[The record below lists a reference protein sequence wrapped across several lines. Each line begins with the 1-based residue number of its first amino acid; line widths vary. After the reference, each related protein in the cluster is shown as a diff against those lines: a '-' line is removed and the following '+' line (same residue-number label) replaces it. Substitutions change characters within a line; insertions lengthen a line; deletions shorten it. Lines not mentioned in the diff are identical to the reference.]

1 MQLEK
6 RNKVSICVASPSS
19 AEPYASLVN
28 DICQVLRE
36 PGHEVWSFDVSESLV
51 DEGLSLLRAADW
63 LIIFLTQEQR
73 ASITN
78 NPKVDKA
85 IREKISGNA
94 VMTLRLTDPN
104 HVSAPI
110 ALAPIQWANLSDYLE
125 HYPADRTAPE
135 QVEAWQHWLSEQCGK
150 LLERIDA
157 GNNIEAD
164 IEELAKHLSPSDYVS
179 KIVHKAEDFVGRD
192 WLLDEINQWFEESNE
207 RLCLLEGPIGVG
219 KSTLCAHLAEINPNV
234 IGMHFCTA
242 DSSEEQATSAFIRTL
257 AFQLAARIPDYRDW
271 LLRQIR
277 EQGKFSAESLHH
289 MTPVQLVNELIFNDF
304 APDLNIAVDARET
317 LLVIVDGLDRTVYGD
332 KTARNEGEP
341 NLAELLAQ
349 EFPKKLPVNVR
360 LLVTSRKVSG
370 VSGLFEAKEI
380 VFSPNDARQ
389 SADVEAYLRQAIAA
403 QDNND
408 EPFESA
414 LGMAK
419 QASGSSMLYASTLIR
434 ALASGE
440 VSFPFH
446 GIPNLKEVEVYY
458 LNAMREMFGDN
469 KWHQPYKGIAPID
482 VARELIAFNR
492 PVPRAHFMSKFS
504 LQRRDVG
511 KVLGPL
517 FFALLQDKDDSGD
530 PTYVFFHDSFSRWLT
545 NPNQPHAYQI

>member
-1 MQLEK
+1 MQLEES
-6 RNKVSICVASPSS
+6 NKVSICVASPSS

-28 DICQVLRE
+28 DICQVLRK
-36 PGHEVWSFDVSESLV
+36 PGHEVWSFDVSKGLA
-51 DEGLSLLRAADW
+51 DEGLSQLRADDW

-73 ASITN
+73 TSITN
-78 NPKVDKA
+78 NPKIDKA

-125 HYPADRTAPE
+125 HYPDDRTAPE
-135 QVEAWQHWLSEQCGK
+135 QVDAWQHWLSEQCGK

-179 KIVHKAEDFVGRD
+179 KIVHKAEDFVGRN
-192 WLLDEINQWFEESNE
+192 WLLDEINQWLERSNE
-207 RLCLLEGPIGVG
+207 RVCLLEGSIGVG
-219 KSTLCAHLAEINPNV
+219 KSTLCSHLAEIDPNV

-242 DSSEEQATSAFIRTL
+242 DSIEEQATRAFIRTL

-277 EQGKFSAESLHH
+277 EQGKFSAESLHR
-289 MTPVQLVNELIFNDF
+289 MTPVQLANELIFNDF
-304 APDLNIAVDARET
+304 APDLNMAVDARET

-332 KTARNEGEP
+332 NTARNEGEP
-341 NLAELLAQ
+341 DLAELLAK
-349 EFPKKLPVNVR
+349 EFPKKLPANVR
-360 LLVTSRKVSG
+360 LLITSRKVSG
-370 VSGLFEAKEI
+370 VSGLFDAKVI
-380 VFSPNDARQ
+380 LLLPNDARQ
-389 SADVEAYLRQAIAA
+389 SADVEAYLSQAIAA
-403 QDNND
+403 QDNIN

-419 QASGSSMLYASTLIR
+419 RAAGSSMLYASALIR

-446 GIPNLKEVEVYY
+446 STPNLKEVEAYY
-458 LNAMREMFGDN
+458 LNAMQEIFGDD
-469 KWHQPYKGIAPID
+469 KWHALSFGVAPID
-482 VARELIAFNR
+482 VAREIIVYDG
-492 PVPRAHFMSKFS
+492 PVPKGHLISKFS
-504 LQRRDVG
+504 IQPRNVSG
-511 KVLGPL
+511 VLGPL
-517 FFALLQDKDDSGD
+517 YFALLQDEDDSGN
-530 PTYVFFHDSFSRWLT
+530 PTYAFFHECFSRWLT
-545 NPNQPHAYQI
+545 SPNQPHAFQI